1 MATATPVV
9 VDRQSLTALQARAGH
24 DVLVAADDEHFA
36 AAITG
41 LLADAELARRVGS
54 AGRAYVETLPSLAGK
69 HGPARNCIYQ
79 RAAQRPTRRATND
92 TDAIAG
98 VEVRGTPL

>member
-9 VDRQSLTALQARAGH
+9 VDRQSLTALQARAGL
-24 DVLVAADDEHFA
+24 DVLVADDEHFA

-41 LLADAELARRVGS
+41 LLADAALARRVGS
-54 AGRAYVETLPSLAGK
+54 AGRAYVERFHRWPESTALLAT
-69 HGPARNCIYQ
+69 AYQ

-98 VEVRGTPL
+98 VEVRGPP